1 MNKVEFIDK
10 NGSFTLKQ
18 AQKNHTLYFPLASE
32 KGLKSSITPLLGGD
46 SKISQNSFILE
57 PISIEN
63 LHNNRSTRNVWTCI
77 DGKET
82 ISLTGQSSDYDSDI
96 AKEKQHDQVT
106 AGFMWH
112 QLERTDEI
120 ANISTSITNFIPVS
134 ANIEV
139 MHIRLKNLSN
149 HPRRFSTYV
158 AVPIFGR
165 SADNL
170 RDHRHVTSLLHRIH
184 TTKNGVVVNPTM
196 TFDERGHHPNHLHYY
211 VAGYTGEG
219 HTPVAFYPTVEEFIG
234 ESGNFTHP
242 EAVFQHYPGYSDY
255 KIDGREAMGAFRF
268 EEVTLQ
274 SGQETSY
281 IVLLGITEEDTNIE
295 EALAGYSTD
304 TQIQQHLEQTKQ
316 YWNNKV
322 NVRFETGQ
330 ADFDQWMKW
339 ICFQPYLRKIFGCSF
354 LPHHDYGRGGRGWRD
369 LWQDCLSLL
378 LLEPTQVRRMI
389 VNNFKGVRIDG
400 TNATIIGSG
409 EGEFIADRNGI
420 TRVWMDHAF
429 WPLLTTKL
437 YIDQTGDTSILTEKV
452 SYFKD
457 RQVKRGTA
465 IDKEWREE
473 NGSQLLTID
482 GNIYL
487 GSILEHL
494 LIEQLATFYDV
505 GEHNFYR
512 LRDADWN
519 DALDMASERGESVA
533 FTCAYVGSMMDL
545 AHLIRVYAS
554 QLEDPTI
561 QLPEEFE
568 TLLSQDLEVYDDYS
582 KKQAVLQK
590 FSEACNHKLSGKTI
604 RVTFAELAVNLIE
617 KANWLRE
624 QIQKTEWLSEDENG
638 WFNSYYDNNG
648 HQVETCHT
656 NHPKMMLTGQVFS
669 IMSYVANDQ
678 QIQSIIRSA
687 DRHLYTPECGG
698 YRLNTNFN
706 EIKMDMGRMFG
717 FAYGEKENGAVFSHM
732 TTMYANALYRRG
744 YAKAGWK
751 ALKSLS
757 NTALDYGTSRIYPG
771 IPEYFR
777 ADGKGLYHYLT
788 GAASWYLY
796 TMLTEVFGFQGN
808 LGNLILYPKLVA
820 EQFNQQNLAQVT
832 TTFAGK
838 TFILTYHNPL
848 RKEYGDYVI
857 SQAYINGIDL
867 PISDDAYATLSKE
880 KIEKLDSNG
889 IHQIN
894 ITLS

>member
-1 MNKVEFIDK
+1 
-10 NGSFTLKQ
+10 
-18 AQKNHTLYFPLASE
+18 
-32 KGLKSSITPLLGGD
+32 
-46 SKISQNSFILE
+46 
-57 PISIEN
+57 
-63 LHNNRSTRNVWTCI
+63 
-77 DGKET
+77 
-82 ISLTGQSSDYDSDI
+82 
-96 AKEKQHDQVT
+96 
-106 AGFMWH
+106 
-112 QLERTDEI
+112 
-120 ANISTSITNFIPVS
+120 
-134 ANIEV
+134 
-139 MHIRLKNLSN
+139 
-149 HPRRFSTYV
+149 
-158 AVPIFGR
+158 
-165 SADNL
+165 
-170 RDHRHVTSLLHRIH
+170 
-184 TTKNGVVVNPTM
+184 
-196 TFDERGHHPNHLHYY
+196 
-211 VAGYTGEG
+211 
-219 HTPVAFYPTVEEFIG
+219 
-234 ESGNFTHP
+234 
-242 EAVFQHYPGYSDY
+242 
-255 KIDGREAMGAFRF
+255 
-268 EEVTLQ
+268 
-274 SGQETSY
+274 
-281 IVLLGITEEDTNIE
+281 
-295 EALAGYSTD
+295 
-304 TQIQQHLEQTKQ
+304 
-316 YWNNKV
+316 
-322 NVRFETGQ
+322 
-330 ADFDQWMKW
+330 
-339 ICFQPYLRKIFGCSF
+339 FQPYLRKIFGCSF

-465 IDKEWREE
+465 IDKEWKDE

-554 QLEDPTI
+554 QLEDQTI

-568 TLLSQDLEVYDDYS
+568 TLLYQDLEVYDDYS

-590 FSEACNHKLSGKTI
+590 FSEACKHKLSGKTI

-624 QIQKTEWLSEDENG
+624 QIQKTEWLSEEENG

-648 HQVETCHT
+648 HPVETCHT

-687 DRHLYTPECGG
+687 DRHLYAPECGG

-751 ALKSLS
+751 ALKSLA

-857 SQAYINGIDL
+857 SRAYINGIDL

-880 KIEKLDSNG
+880 KIEKLDSND